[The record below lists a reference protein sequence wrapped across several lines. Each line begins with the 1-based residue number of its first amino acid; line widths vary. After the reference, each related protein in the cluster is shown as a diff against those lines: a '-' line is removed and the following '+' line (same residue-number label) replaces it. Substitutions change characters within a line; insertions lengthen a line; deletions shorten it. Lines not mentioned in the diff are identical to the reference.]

1 MAKVPGFKEDY
12 LASILRDTAGYAGT
26 ELHRRTVGMA
36 NVLDVTS
43 ITDPDAR
50 LRAERLNILAGKEFI
65 LHQEDYQTGDD
76 YVKTILRLTEEL

>member
-1 MAKVPGFKEDY
+1 
-12 LASILRDTAGYAGT
+12 
-26 ELHRRTVGMA
+26 MA